1 MWHPCLNARLEPPPD
16 AAKHQQ
22 KHEHAQG
29 QGGDGVLCR
38 VTWRTRAAPLLELL
52 KEIAPHVTRVAI
64 LSNPDASPA
73 SWFASGMAA
82 APKFAVEVV
91 AALRDSSEIEA
102 AMTQWGRAPN
112 FGLILVP
119 DPAMNA
125 HRKLINELAVRHRL
139 PVIHAL
145 RGAANEGGLISYGV
159 ELPNCSDNRRY
170 MPIASSKAPTPPTG
184 SSMSQHFSNPARARD
199 PHALPDL
206 ETFNVE
212 PGDNKPLKPGWYWR
226 PCLLGGHG
234 EPAGPFET
242 EAEALADATQED
254 VVTEAAGNNAGSD

>member
-1 MWHPCLNARLEPPPD
+1 MPSRTASPTCGEACPLPALT
-16 AAKHQQ
+16 KHQQ
-22 KHEHAQG
+22 QLSPEQYEIGCAHVPWHEASDAVPEGDPGSGVGG
-29 QGGDGVLCR
+29 QC
-38 VTWRTRAAPLLELL
+38 TATRGNG
-52 KEIAPHVTRVAI
+52 
-64 LSNPDASPA
+64 S
-73 SWFASGMAA
+73 
-82 APKFAVEVV
+82 VV

-125 HRKLINELAVRHRL
+125 HRKLINELATRHRL

-170 MPIASSKAPTPPTG
+170 MPIASSKAPTPPTR

>member
-1 MWHPCLNARLEPPPD
+1 
-16 AAKHQQ
+16 
-22 KHEHAQG
+22 
-29 QGGDGVLCR
+29 
-38 VTWRTRAAPLLELL
+38 
-52 KEIAPHVTRVAI
+52 
-64 LSNPDASPA
+64 
-73 SWFASGMAA
+73 
-82 APKFAVEVV
+82 
-91 AALRDSSEIEA
+91 
-102 AMTQWGRAPN
+102 MT
-112 FGLILVP
+112 L
-119 DPAMNA
+119 
-125 HRKLINELAVRHRL
+125 
-139 PVIHAL
+139 
-145 RGAANEGGLISYGV
+145 
-159 ELPNCSDNRRY
+159 
-170 MPIASSKAPTPPTG
+170 APTPPTG